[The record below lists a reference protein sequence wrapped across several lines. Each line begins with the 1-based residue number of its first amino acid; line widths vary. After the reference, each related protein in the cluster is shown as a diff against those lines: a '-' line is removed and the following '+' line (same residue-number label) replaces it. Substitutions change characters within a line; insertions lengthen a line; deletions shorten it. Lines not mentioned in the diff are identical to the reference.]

1 VDEANSEF
9 TVLESM
15 FPRTSPEVYAWPFR
29 VSADGLDHGND
40 AERVK
45 AQRAILALWKRR
57 IKAHQRRLRFHKLI
71 IDLLTFR
78 QQAVLFL
85 LGLSKKPIAIAVY
98 FLGGKHGQ

>member
-1 VDEANSEF
+1 VCETNSEF
-9 TVLESM
+9 AVLESM
-15 FPRTSPEVYAWPFR
+15 FPRTSDGVYAWPFR
-29 VSADGLDHGND
+29 RGSDVSECAEN

-57 IKAHQRRLRFHKLI
+57 IKAHQRRLRFRKLI

-85 LGLSKKPIAIAVY
+85 LGLSKKPIAVAVY
-98 FLGGKHGQ
+98 FLGGKHG